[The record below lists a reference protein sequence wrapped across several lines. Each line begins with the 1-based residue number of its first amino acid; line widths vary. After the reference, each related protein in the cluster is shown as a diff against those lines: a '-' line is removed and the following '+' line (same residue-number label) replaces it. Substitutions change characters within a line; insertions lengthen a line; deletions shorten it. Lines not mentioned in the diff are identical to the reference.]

1 MTRLLLTTSLAA
13 LLAACGQPAAD
24 ETPEAEAPEAEA
36 AETAAPDAE
45 SAAPDSEPAAGETV
59 VEEEAAPP
67 PGNDI
72 WIADLSWTDGAPRLS
87 NLQNLTARTGYDNQ
101 PSFTPDSGAVL
112 YTSGDNETGQTD
124 IWRIDLASGEAAQIT
139 DTPDESEYSPRIA
152 PDGRMSYIYQP
163 PGGYGG
169 YVYLAQTDNSD
180 RGPAF
185 DAQPFGYYLFNPEM
199 DRVVT
204 FALTDPLTLAFTD
217 LRGDAPVASVLSENP
232 GRALARSA
240 SGQTGAW
247 LTLSQEDG
255 PAMVYAFDFDFDVLT
270 PVGAL
275 PGQAQDF
282 AVIDRGQGDE
292 FFSTDEGVLVFG
304 SLSEAGFA
312 WTPVFDLGESGL
324 AGVTRLAVSPD
335 NSRIAIVA
343 EDPAD

>member
-1 MTRLLLTTSLAA
+1 MTRLFLTVSLAA
-13 LLAACGQPAAD
+13 LVAACGQPAAED
-24 ETPEAEAPEAEA
+24 APEADAPEV
-36 AETAAPDAE
+36 EAPDAE
-45 SAAPDSEPAAGETV
+45 APAEDAPEETE
-59 VEEEAAPP
+59 EEEAAPP

-72 WIADLSWTDGAPRLS
+72 WIADLSWTDGAPTLS

-101 PSFTPDSGAVL
+101 PAFTPDGGTML

-124 IWRIDLASGEAAQIT
+124 IWRLDLASGEAAQVT

-152 PDGRMSYIYQP
+152 PNGRMSYIYQP

-217 LRGDAPVASVLSENP
+217 LRGDEPVASVLSENP

-282 AVIDRGQGDE
+282 AVIDRGEGDE

-304 SLSEAGFA
+304 SLSKAGFA
-312 WTPVFDLGESGL
+312 WAPVFDLGESGL
-324 AGVTRLAVSPD
+324 TGVTRLAVSPD

-343 EDPAD
+343 EDPAE